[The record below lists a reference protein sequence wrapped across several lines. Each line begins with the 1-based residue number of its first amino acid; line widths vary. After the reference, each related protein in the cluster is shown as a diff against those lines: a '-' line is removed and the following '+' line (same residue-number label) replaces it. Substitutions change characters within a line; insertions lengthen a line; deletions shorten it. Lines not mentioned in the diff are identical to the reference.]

1 MPSTLL
7 FANSNEG
14 RVYALS
20 TSGSAW
26 REFLYLGLEFKK
38 ICVVP
43 HFMWAIGGDRQV
55 YVHVHGLDVP
65 IRIKEEAFENERWLP
80 IEGFSNR
87 LLPTD
92 RYHFSNA
99 DGTVDRNIDKVR
111 LPSMAWQWE
120 GEWQLDLT
128 LDGQPLDHDGWTY
141 AVDFPATYHP
151 QKNWKSCVRRRKWVR
166 FRRYCALNS
175 WCAVAPLHKDPTQ
188 EPFIDVSI
196 GGANVPGASPGL
208 LLVWAVTAHGR
219 VMFRSGVSTTAPE
232 GLRWTAV
239 TTPSGCEVSQI
250 SVGATGLV
258 WAVLYNGRAIVR
270 AGITRDTLTGSTWL
284 EVKPPGTNLKIAQ
297 VAVGT
302 NSVWCVTN
310 DNHVWFR
317 RGVHGEASG
326 VSEDAAIGSGWVEM
340 VGNISHISV
349 AANDQVFAVGSE
361 DRALYFRSGVSA
373 SDPTG
378 KKWRLIQLPMQLS
391 RTSSNFSFSS
401 RQSGNSSPT
410 TTKHRSLNSLYK
422 ERLQQETGNAGAAG
436 GGGGGGGAAGGIEE
450 TSRSAPTA
458 NVKNRPELWHKPELS
473 PDALA
478 AQLEAKQQQQQQQH
492 VGSLVE
498 SKLTQKVSLESVAG
512 TSVPVSNEVYEISGK
527 QLKNSRAWSP
537 VRSVGSV
544 VGTEAHPETDSSV
557 FEGETSRDSGVFG
570 ECEDHGGSQNWT
582 DCEVQWVGCS
592 AGAVTVDPAMLPN
605 WFNDSFSQN
614 ASEELNQSWRL
625 RLLDDLKKRI
635 PANEV
640 ESGAFAHYEKAI
652 EMSSWVKS
660 GEARCAKSG
669 HPFEDCLIELEWVN
683 NQGTGPDSGTLTVL
697 NSDGITTKMQF
708 SLSEITCIMCCSEPG
723 SPRLAIHA
731 PRLPP
736 GSSPLKL
743 QFSGDTDLEDW
754 ISHLTSVCCQ
764 INEVQGRPSARSV
777 WITSGMGDVFVFDPI
792 NLEAQQ
798 WDREAKSYRQRIDL
812 KATETPYLTALHNG
826 MLIGS
831 RLEISGFIY
840 DDADQVRFDLQG
852 HPTVRLR
859 HKLETQRNIPLHI
872 NPRFNENLTVFN
884 SMAASAWSEDEI
896 RDRLVTFAPGAEFKL
911 EIYTDTDGFRV
922 KVNGKEHPKFHYRS
936 GLAPDTV
943 CSLYSSGRVK
953 ILQIVY
959 DSPKIIIP
967 LRDVYWRQIGGHMKR
982 VVSCKAGVVW
992 GVGYDNTAWVY
1003 TGGWGGAFLK
1013 GLETSS
1019 QGINV
1024 MTDTQNYYIYE
1035 NQRWNPLSGFSSTGL
1050 PTDRHM
1056 WSDITGKHK
1065 RSKEHAKLLSMHWQ
1079 WISDWMV
1086 DFHNPGGV
1094 DRDGWQYAVDFPASY
1109 HAKKQFTDYVRRRRW
1124 YRKCRLTTSGP
1135 WQEIGN
1141 TKVVDVAL
1149 QPDSDD
1155 ADCTLTVWAIAAN
1168 GDVLYRRG
1176 VSQSQ
1181 PAGTGWEHVPCDQPL
1196 TSISIYDN
1204 KVWTVGKNGSAFLRC
1219 GITVENPLGNK
1230 WQMIEPPGGVSFK
1243 QISVGTCGIWAL
1255 DTVGRLSVRKEINGT
1270 FPEGSHWQLLPNV
1283 LNDPPHYEGNSGF
1296 KNVSVG
1302 EHVFAVSQSG
1312 YVCKRSGITPLNPAG
1327 TGWILGIQYKSCVD
1341 FVDEN
1346 GMTPLQH
1353 AAYKGNK
1360 EAVQLLLDQGA
1371 DVNSSK
1377 HEYNY
1382 TALHFGALS
1391 GNAEVCLK
1399 LLLAGADP
1407 KAINSVGRTPAQ
1419 MGAFVANH
1427 EAVGTINNF
1436 VPLSEIERYTVGR
1449 GEKEPL
1455 LPAILLEPFHNFI
1468 MQVNIHPVRILL
1480 NLQKY
1485 GLFASDMKNLRTVL
1499 TEMMEREMKRRGE
1512 VNEVMA
1518 FKYHYLGYI
1527 MGEIV
1532 KHRDY
1537 VKTLRDGQQ
1546 EPKTDFAELFA
1557 KRVLKPNK
1565 DGTLEYVEG
1574 LVRECVR
1581 EFPFRDCTIFRQMV
1595 AQLTSKENLA
1605 PALDIA
1611 RAAINGQR
1619 GFQDTITFCS
1629 SCGEEKPDKKCS
1641 KCKEVQYCDRQCQ
1654 RLHWFTHK
1662 KVCSRPTAAAGE
1674 PQNSAAKNIDS
1685 TEISEQLQKLVAG

>member
-7 FANSNEG
+7 FANNNEG

-20 TSGSAW
+20 TSGTAW

-38 ICVVP
+38 ISVVP

-80 IEGFSNR
+80 IEGFSSH

-128 LDGQPLDHDGWTY
+128 LEGQPLDHDGWTY

-151 QKNWKSCVRRRKWVR
+151 QKNWKSCVRRRKWIR

-196 GGANVPGASPGL
+196 GGSNVPGSPSGL

-250 SVGATGLV
+250 AVGATGLV

-270 AGITRDTLTGSTWL
+270 AGVTRDALTGSAWL
-284 EVKPPGTNLKIAQ
+284 EVKPPGASLKIVQ
-297 VAVGT
+297 VAIGT

-317 RGVHGEASG
+317 RGVRGEASG
-326 VSEDAAIGSGWVEM
+326 VSEDAAIGSSWVEM

-361 DRALYFRSGVSA
+361 DRALYFRSGVSS

-401 RQSGNSSPT
+401 RQSGSSSPT
-410 TTKHRSLNSLYK
+410 AKHRSLNSLYR
-422 ERLQQETGNAGAAG
+422 ERLQQETMGSDEGAG
-436 GGGGGGGAAGGIEE
+436 GSAIGAGIEE

-458 NVKNRPELWHKPELS
+458 NIKSRPELWNKPELS
-473 PDALA
+473 PDVIT
-478 AQLEAKQQQQQQQH
+478 QQIEAKH

-498 SKLTQKVSLESVAG
+498 RKLVQKMSLESMTAS
-512 TSVPVSNEVYEISGK
+512 SVPVNEVYEISGK

-544 VGTEAHPETDSSV
+544 VGTEAHPETDSIV
-557 FEGETSRDSGVFG
+557 FEVESSRDSGVFG

-582 DCEVQWVGCS
+582 DCGVLWVGCS
-592 AGAVTVDPAMLPN
+592 AGAVTVDPHLLPN
-605 WFNDSFSQN
+605 WFHDSVSQTN
-614 ASEELNQSWRL
+614 AAEEVSQSWRMK
-625 RLLDDLKKRI
+625 LLEDLKNRL
-635 PANEV
+635 PANDLEN
-640 ESGAFAHYEKAI
+640 GAYAHYEKAI
-652 EMSSWVKS
+652 AMSSWVKS
-660 GEARCAKSG
+660 GEARCAKTG

-683 NQGTGPDSGTLTVL
+683 NQECGPDSGTLTVL
-697 NSDGITTKMQF
+697 NSDGITTKMQL
-708 SLSEITCIMCCSEPG
+708 SLSEITAIMCCSEPG

-731 PRLPP
+731 PRLTP

-754 ISHLTSVCCQ
+754 SSHLTSVCCQ
-764 INEVQGRPSARSV
+764 INEVQGRPAGNAM
-777 WITSGMGDVFVFDPI
+777 WITSGLGDVFAFDPT
-792 NLEAQQ
+792 NLQASQWSQEAQ
-798 WDREAKSYRQRIDL
+798 SYRLKLDL
-812 KATETPYLTALHNG
+812 KAAETPYLTALYNG

-831 RLEISGFIY
+831 RLEITGFVY
-840 DDADQVRFDLQG
+840 DDADQIRFDLQA
-852 HPTVRLR
+852 HPTVRVR
-859 HKLETQRNIPLHI
+859 HKPESQRNIPLHI

-884 SMAASAWSEDEI
+884 SMLASQWNEDEI
-896 RDRLVTFAPGAEFKL
+896 RDRRVSFAPGAEFKL
-911 EIYTDTDGFRV
+911 EIWSAADGFRV
-922 KVNGKEHPKFHYRS
+922 RVNEKDHPTFHYRS
-936 GLAPDTV
+936 GLAPDMV

-953 ILQIVY
+953 ILHITY
-959 DSPKIIIP
+959 DSPKLILP

-982 VVSCKAGVVW
+982 VISCKAGVVW
-992 GVGYDNTAWVY
+992 GLGYDNTVWLY
-1003 TGGWGGAFLK
+1003 TGGWGGTFLK
-1013 GLETSS
+1013 GLENSTH
-1019 QGINV
+1019 GVNP

-1141 TKVVDVAL
+1141 TKIVDASL
-1149 QPDSDD
+1149 QPDSDA
-1155 ADCTLTVWAIAAN
+1155 ADCSITAWAIGAN
-1168 GDVLYRRG
+1168 GDVLLRRG

-1196 TSISIYDN
+1196 ISISIYGN
-1204 KVWTVGKNGSAFLRC
+1204 KVWAIGKNGAALMRC
-1219 GITVENPLGNK
+1219 GITVENTIGTK
-1230 WQMIEPPGGVSFK
+1230 WQSIEAPGGVSFK
-1243 QISVGTCGIWAL
+1243 QISVGKCGIWVL
-1255 DTVGRLSVRKEINGT
+1255 DTTGRLAVRKEINET
-1270 FPEGSHWQLLPNV
+1270 FPEGSHWQLLQNI
-1283 LNDPPHYEGNSGF
+1283 LNDPPHYEGNIGF

-1302 EHVFAVSQSG
+1302 DHVFAVSQSG
-1312 YVCKRSGITPLNPAG
+1312 YVCKRSGVTPLIPAG
-1327 TGWILGIQYKSCVD
+1327 TGWILGIQ
-1341 FVDEN
+1341 
-1346 GMTPLQH
+1346 
-1353 AAYKGNK
+1353 
-1360 EAVQLLLDQGA
+1360 
-1371 DVNSSK
+1371 
-1377 HEYNY
+1377 
-1382 TALHFGALS
+1382 
-1391 GNAEVCLK
+1391 
-1399 LLLAGADP
+1399 
-1407 KAINSVGRTPAQ
+1407 
-1419 MGAFVANH
+1419 ANW
-1427 EAVGTINNF
+1427 NF
-1436 VPLSEIERYTVGR
+1436 VNVT
-1449 GEKEPL
+1449 
-1455 LPAILLEPFHNFI
+1455 
-1468 MQVNIHPVRILL
+1468 
-1480 NLQKY
+1480 
-1485 GLFASDMKNLRTVL
+1485 
-1499 TEMMEREMKRRGE
+1499 
-1512 VNEVMA
+1512 
-1518 FKYHYLGYI
+1518 
-1527 MGEIV
+1527 
-1532 KHRDY
+1532 
-1537 VKTLRDGQQ
+1537 
-1546 EPKTDFAELFA
+1546 
-1557 KRVLKPNK
+1557 
-1565 DGTLEYVEG
+1565 
-1574 LVRECVR
+1574 
-1581 EFPFRDCTIFRQMV
+1581 
-1595 AQLTSKENLA
+1595 
-1605 PALDIA
+1605 
-1611 RAAINGQR
+1611 
-1619 GFQDTITFCS
+1619 GFC
-1629 SCGEEKPDKKCS
+1629 
-1641 KCKEVQYCDRQCQ
+1641 
-1654 RLHWFTHK
+1654 
-1662 KVCSRPTAAAGE
+1662 
-1674 PQNSAAKNIDS
+1674 N
-1685 TEISEQLQKLVAG
+1685 